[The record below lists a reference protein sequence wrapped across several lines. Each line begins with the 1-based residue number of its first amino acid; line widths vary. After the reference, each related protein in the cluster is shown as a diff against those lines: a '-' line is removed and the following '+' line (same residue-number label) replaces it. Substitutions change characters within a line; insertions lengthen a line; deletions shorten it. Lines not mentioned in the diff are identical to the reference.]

1 MISRFRRT
9 NLLLFILISAQSL
22 VHAQESQFSEDLE
35 YQIKYGWI
43 PIGKATVS
51 HQVSERSLD
60 IDVLAY
66 TTGVVNWI
74 ARLRDSIRTEIHPK
88 SLKPIKSFID
98 RREGKFRRKE
108 INHFDY
114 IQDSVEVLLYDQS
127 LASYQ
132 RAESVYL
139 KENVFDMVSTYSF
152 LRYQLIDQMAAGDSI
167 LVEIFYEGKYYDFG
181 IEYIGKSEIDIQS
194 GTFDSHEFYLLFP
207 ISKTFPKSQLVKI
220 WVTADDRRLPLLIEA
235 KMKFGK
241 ARCELVSSH

>member
-1 MISRFRRT
+1 MISQSRGT
-9 NLLLFILISAQSL
+9 NLLLFILISAQNL
-22 VHAQESQFSEDLE
+22 VQAQENQFPEDLV

-43 PIGKATVS
+43 PVGKATVS

-74 ARLRDSIRTEIHPK
+74 ARLRDSIRTEINPK
-88 SLKPIKSFID
+88 SLKPIRSYID
-98 RREGKFRRKE
+98 RSEGKFSRKE

-139 KENVFDMVSTYSF
+139 KENAFDMLSTYSF
-152 LRYQLIDQMAAGDSI
+152 LRYQLIDHMDAGDSI

-181 IEYIGKSEIDIQS
+181 IEYIGKSEINIQL
-194 GTFDSHEFYLLFP
+194 GTFDSYEFYLLFP
-207 ISKTFPKSQLVKI
+207 ISKTFPKPRLVKI